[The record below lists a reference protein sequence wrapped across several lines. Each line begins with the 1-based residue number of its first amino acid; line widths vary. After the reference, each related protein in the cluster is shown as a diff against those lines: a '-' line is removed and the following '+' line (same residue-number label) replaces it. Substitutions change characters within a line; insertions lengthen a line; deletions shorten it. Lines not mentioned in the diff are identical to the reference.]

1 MHRLGC
7 QRADHPRMGRRE
19 LLQAGALSLFG
30 TGLADLFRL
39 VLTVVE
45 LLRQLDALC
54 TLTERTRTYWVTK
67 ALVEV
72 IPSELTEAQ
81 IIADEFAAIE
91 ARPDE
96 GLPNERLDEW
106 MIENG
111 LTTRDALEHARER
124 ARRMRGPAPP

>member
-1 MHRLGC
+1 MGDDERQGDSTSAPPRPASGSVTVRL
-7 QRADHPRMGRRE
+7 P
-19 LLQAGALSLFG
+19 
-30 TGLADLFRL
+30 
-39 VLTVVE
+39 VE

-54 TLTERTRTYWVTK
+54 ALTERTRTYWVTK
-67 ALVEV
+67 ALAEV

-96 GLPNERLDEW
+96 GLPNEQMDEW

-111 LTTRDALEHARER
+111 LTTPDALER
-124 ARRMRGPAPP
+124 ARRTRGPVPP

>member
-1 MHRLGC
+1 MRILIADDAPDVAQVVAFGAQITWPGC
-7 QRADHPRMGRRE
+7 DVQIANN
-19 LLQAGALSLFG
+19 GA
-30 TGLADLFRL
+30 
-39 VLTVVE
+39 
-45 LLRQLDALC
+45 DALK
-54 TLTERTRTYWVTK
+54 LF
-67 ALVEV
+67 
-72 IPSELTEAQ
+72 EA
-81 IIADEFAAIE
+81 